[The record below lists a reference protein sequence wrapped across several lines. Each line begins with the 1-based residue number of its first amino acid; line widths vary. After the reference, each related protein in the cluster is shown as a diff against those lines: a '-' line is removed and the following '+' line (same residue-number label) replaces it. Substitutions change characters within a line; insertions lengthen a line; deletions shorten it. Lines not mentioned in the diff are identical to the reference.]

1 MDDLT
6 KDAKYLLSK
15 IYAEYLANIN
25 NGISKNRAKIIGSS
39 QSINKNLVPEEIF
52 EDTDETMKELGRAG
66 YVKNTYADDV
76 VYFSVLTDKTI
87 IYMENRFSNNVK
99 KIVDFI
105 SKLK

>member
-6 KDAKYLLSK
+6 KDAQYLLTK
-15 IYAEYLANIN
+15 IYEEYLLNIN
-25 NGISKNRAKIIGSS
+25 NGIDKVQAKMIGSS
-39 QSINKNLVPEEIF
+39 EEINQNLVPEQIV
-52 EDTDETMKELGRAG
+52 EDTDETMRELGRAG
-66 YVKNTYADDV
+66 YVTNTLADNM

-99 KIVDFI
+99 QIIDFI

>member
-6 KDAKYLLSK
+6 KDGQYLLAK
-15 IYAEYLANIN
+15 IYEEYLLNIN
-25 NGISKNRAKIIGSS
+25 NGIDKGQAKMIGSS
-39 QSINKNLVPEEIF
+39 EGINQKLVPEQVF
-52 EDTDETMKELGRAG
+52 EDTDETMRELGRAG
-66 YVKNTYADDV
+66 YVKNTYADNI